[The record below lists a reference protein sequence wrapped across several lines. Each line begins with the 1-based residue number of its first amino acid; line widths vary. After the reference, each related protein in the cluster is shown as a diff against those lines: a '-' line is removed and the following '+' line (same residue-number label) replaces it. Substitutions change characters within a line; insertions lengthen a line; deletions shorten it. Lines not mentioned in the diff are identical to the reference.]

1 MEAYMSTFG
10 KLLVVTVT
18 ENQAV
23 ALASGLVLLRMSCE
37 AALDE
42 SAGNKTVNAYLKER
56 LADIDAARMEV
67 SKAAKIALSP
77 QGADL
82 VN

>member
-1 MEAYMSTFG
+1 MSKT
-10 KLLVVTVT
+10 LVITVT

-42 SAGNKTVNAYLKER
+42 SSGNKTVNAYLKER
-56 LADIDAARMEV
+56 LEDIDAARLEV
-67 SKAAKIALSP
+67 SKAAKIALAPRGS
-77 QGADL
+77 DM